1 MIDDDL
7 RQLNESALD
16 HSLDGLESDVW
27 AGLAVRSQNRATARR
42 RVSFQSVVMVLA
54 IVGSVA
60 VGISVTRPA
69 GPPRGRVVLALGLE
83 LTPSSLL
90 LGNAR

>member
-7 RQLNESALD
+7 RQLNEGALD
-16 HSLDGLESDVW
+16 HSLDGLEADIW
-27 AGLAVRSQNRATARR
+27 AALAVRGRNRAAVRK
-42 RVSFQSVVMVLA
+42 RVSFQSVIMVLA
-54 IVGSVA
+54 LVGSVA
-60 VGISVTRPA
+60 VGINATRPA
-69 GPPRGRVVLALGLE
+69 GPARGRVVLALGME

>member
-7 RQLNESALD
+7 RQLNEGALD
-16 HSLDGLESDVW
+16 HSLDGLESDIW
-27 AGLAVRSQNRATARR
+27 AGLAARGRNRAAARK

-54 IVGSVA
+54 LIGSVA
-60 VGISVTRPA
+60 VGINATRPA
-69 GPPRGRVVLALGLE
+69 GPAHGRVVLTLGME

>member
-7 RQLNESALD
+7 RQLNEGALD
-16 HSLDGLESDVW
+16 HSLDGLESDIW
-27 AGLAVRSQNRATARR
+27 AGLAVRSRNRAAVRK

-54 IVGSVA
+54 LVGSIA
-60 VGISVTRPA
+60 VGINATRSTGPA
-69 GPPRGRVVLALGLE
+69 HSRAVLALGLE

>member
-7 RQLNESALD
+7 RQLNEGALD
-16 HSLDGLESDVW
+16 HSLNGLESDVW
-27 AGLAVRSQNRATARR
+27 AGLAVRSRNRAAVRR
-42 RVSFQSVVMVLA
+42 RVSFQGVVMVLA
-54 IVGSVA
+54 LVGSVA
-60 VGISVTRPA
+60 VGINATRSA
-69 GPPRGRVVLALGLE
+69 GSARGRAVLALGLE

>member
-16 HSLDGLESDVW
+16 HSLDGLESDIW
-27 AGLAVRSQNRATARR
+27 TGLALRSQNRAAART

-54 IVGSVA
+54 LVGSVA
-60 VGISVTRPA
+60 VGINATGPA
-69 GPPRGRVVLALGLE
+69 GPARGHVVLALGLE

>member
-7 RQLNESALD
+7 RQLNEGALD
-16 HSLDGLESDVW
+16 HSLNGLESDVW
-27 AGLAVRSQNRATARR
+27 AGLAVRSRNRAAVRR
-42 RVSFQSVVMVLA
+42 RVSFQGVVMVLA
-54 IVGSVA
+54 LVGSVA
-60 VGISVTRPA
+60 VGINATRPS
-69 GPPRGRVVLALGLE
+69 GPARGRVVLALGME